1 MTDKASEALLEALKR
16 SAMQP
21 QEQPLFK
28 RGKVDG
34 LFASRNGSAGEAAAR
49 ALQEGLVEVIR
60 KDTDGKNEI
69 EWVRLSARGVEY
81 LHEQE
86 SPLPVLEELRELLRT
101 NREAIP
107 AWLASLQQ
115 DVKTLM
121 AQVTENVE
129 RWNHRLEALSRRVDE
144 SLRRAEVGRRLP
156 RGLLAKIPWAL
167 EAIVYLDR
175 RAANGPS
182 DDCSLPELYAV
193 VRKHHTDLDLLT
205 FHEGL
210 RRLHEKRCLQLLP
223 FGGPAR
229 ELAEPELA
237 LLDGSQVFYHV
248 SR

>member
-1 MTDKASEALLEALKR
+1 MTDKAAEALVEALKR
-16 SAMQP
+16 SAMQS

-34 LFASRNGSAGEAAAR
+34 LFASRSGPAGEAAAR
-49 ALQEGLVEVIR
+49 ALQEGLLEVVR
-60 KDTDGKNEI
+60 RQTSGKNEI

-101 NREAIP
+101 NQDAIP

-115 DVKTLM
+115 EVKTLM
-121 AQVTENVE
+121 AQVAESVE

-144 SLRRAEVGRRLP
+144 SLRRAEVGRQLP
-156 RGLLAKIPWAL
+156 RGLTAKIPWAL
-167 EAIVYLDR
+167 DAIVYLDR

-182 DDCSLPELYAV
+182 DDCSLPELYAAL
-193 VRKHHTDLDLLT
+193 RQHHTDLDLLA

-210 RRLHEKRCLQLLP
+210 RRLHDKRCVQLLP
-223 FGGPAR
+223 FHGPAQ
-229 ELAEPELA
+229 ELAAPEHA

-248 SR
+248 GR